1 MRIERIL
8 PSNDRRSFRHI
19 GSRSYRSRTYP
30 SGPNKGGPS
39 EFVPQRYQFA
49 TLEQAAEII
58 AHVFND
64 LQRTEQIKIRQE
76 TGKFSNSYYIIYYYI
91 MDSNG

>member
-1 MRIERIL
+1 M
-8 PSNDRRSFRHI
+8 I
-19 GSRSYRSRTYP
+19 GDHFGVSVVEAIAAGLIP
-30 SGPNKGGPS
+30 VVPNKGGPS

-76 TGKFSNSYYIIYYYI
+76 TGKFSNSYYI